1 MLYPQDSC
9 NEANTPDHTSDN
21 QALVVTDTQPGEKE
35 EEEDKNVDVLSDL
48 FEKLY
53 LLNKKLEEQEDD
65 IFRLTVQMEAMCQTK
80 TSAKTSSEAGAEG
93 VIHTELKIAQE
104 ELDTM
109 AKLNSRLGY
118 EIKRN
123 ELALSNMMNNYD
135 GRRQFAQRLEA
146 DVSKVETAAPAPAPA
161 RTTPP
166 AKPALNKIEVWWKR
180 LKHLFVDFYDFS
192 DAHFK
197 QFCLT
202 SIRLLRQLWSS
213 VYNVRC

>member
-1 MLYPQDSC
+1 
-9 NEANTPDHTSDN
+9 
-21 QALVVTDTQPGEKE
+21 
-35 EEEDKNVDVLSDL
+35 
-48 FEKLY
+48 
-53 LLNKKLEEQEDD
+53 
-65 IFRLTVQMEAMCQTK
+65 MEAMCQTK